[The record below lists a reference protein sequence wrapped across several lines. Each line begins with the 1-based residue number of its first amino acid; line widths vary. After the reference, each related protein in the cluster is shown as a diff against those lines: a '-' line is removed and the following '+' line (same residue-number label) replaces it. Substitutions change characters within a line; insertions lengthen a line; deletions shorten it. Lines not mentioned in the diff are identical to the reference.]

1 MKKNTPPSR
10 NVSSAGAGVKGSD
23 DPTAAAGTEEITLVR
38 TLGFWGSFSLGYA
51 DVGAD
56 IFLALG
62 VVVTWAMGAAPLAFL
77 FASILYACT
86 GLSYAELA
94 AAYPVAGGGAVYARK
109 SFGDLAGFIAGWG
122 LLLDYTIDIPL
133 FALVSIGYLGFFI
146 PPLHHPLLFGPI
158 AALLVGILIV
168 LNYIGIRES
177 AFLNVVFVVL
187 GLVGLISVLVL
198 GFATTW
204 SWGMVVGQIHWGTE
218 PPLEY
223 FFYAVSVATVSF
235 IGLES
240 ISQAAEETRNPGRL
254 IPRTTL
260 TLIASIIFFSVAMAL
275 LAVGVVP
282 WQLLAE
288 GTKDPVAVLATALP
302 FGFLIAPFIAFI
314 GATLCYVSANSGIV
328 GVSRVTYEMGRSNL
342 LPQWFNRLHPKYRT
356 PYRSIIVFSAI
367 GIALAFLGDLQF
379 LVDLYNVGALVNYM
393 MVNLSMIRLRNTHSD
408 DPRPWRCPG
417 VLGIPWRGKC
427 LEIPI
432 NALIGF
438 IACATVWLMI
448 IILHPW
454 GRIGGAL
461 WFFGGAAIYA
471 FYRKRRG
478 LPVFTAREEEGE
490 WPKLI
495 SQSIAPSTP
504 IARAANNPPKASS
517 NPT

>member
-1 MKKNTPPSR
+1 MGKNAPSLHD
-10 NVSSAGAGVKGSD
+10 GAPVRAEAKGPAD
-23 DPTAAAGTEEITLVR
+23 LQDLKGDEEVTLVR

-62 VVVTWAMGAAPLAFL
+62 VVVTWAMGAAPLAFF

-94 AAYPVAGGGAVYARK
+94 AAYPVAGGGAIYARK

-146 PPLHHPLLFGPI
+146 PPLHDPLLFGPV
-158 AALLVGILIV
+158 AALLVGILII

-187 GLVGLISVLVL
+187 GIIGLISVLIL
-198 GFATTW
+198 GFATSW

-223 FFYAVSVATVSF
+223 FFYAVSIATVSF

-240 ISQAAEETRNPGRL
+240 ISQAAEETRNPGRI
-254 IPRTTL
+254 IPKTTL
-260 TLIASIIFFSVAMAL
+260 TLIASIIFFSVVMAL

-282 WQLLAE
+282 WQLLAQ
-288 GTKDPVAVLATALP
+288 GTKDPMAVLASALP
-302 FGFLIAPFIAFI
+302 FGFIVAPFIAFI

-367 GIALAFLGDLQF
+367 GIALAFLGDLEF

-393 MVNLSMIRLRNTHSD
+393 MVNLSMIRLRNTHAE

-417 VLGIPWRGKC
+417 VLRIPWRGKR

-432 NALIGF
+432 NALVGF
-438 IACATVWLMI
+438 VACATVWLMI
-448 IILHPW
+448 IFLHPW
-454 GRIGGAL
+454 GRIGGAI
-461 WFFGGAAIYA
+461 WFFGGAALYA
-471 FYRKRRG
+471 FYRRRRG
-478 LPVFTAREEEGE
+478 LPLLTAGEEW
-490 WPKLI
+490 WPTPH
-495 SQSIAPSTP
+495 SSPMPPAPLSK
-504 IARAANNPPKASS
+504 AADNSPKGDSVL
-517 NPT
+517 T